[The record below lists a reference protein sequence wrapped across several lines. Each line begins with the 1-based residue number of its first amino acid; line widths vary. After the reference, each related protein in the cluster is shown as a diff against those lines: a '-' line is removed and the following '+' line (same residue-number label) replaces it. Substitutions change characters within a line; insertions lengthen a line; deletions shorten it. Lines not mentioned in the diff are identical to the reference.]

1 MIPRIS
7 LRKSLSDIN
16 LLGNILAGDSWTA
29 WRTLLIASM
38 GEALTDEE
46 RSVFR
51 EITQREHEPDRIV
64 EELVA
69 VIGRRGGK
77 SRAISGLA
85 TYIAG
90 LCKHPAL
97 VAGERGILLTIA
109 PDQRQADI
117 VLDYIEANFRNSPVL
132 KQLVEARTARTL
144 KLTNNVD
151 IEVRSSDV
159 RRLRGPTYIA
169 VIAVV
174 GGKLIQS

>member
-1 MIPRIS
+1 MIPRVS
-7 LRKSLSDIN
+7 LREALADIN
-16 LLGNILAGDSWTA
+16 LLGNALASESWTT
-29 WRTLLIASM
+29 WKTLLIAAM

-51 EITQREHEPDRIV
+51 KITQREHEPDRIV

-77 SRAISGLA
+77 SRAISVLA

-97 VAGERGILLTIA
+97 VAGERGILLIIA

-132 KQLVEARTARTL
+132 KQLVEAHAAHAQPD
-144 KLTNNVD
+144 KQH
-151 IEVRSSDV
+151 
-159 RRLRGPTYIA
+159 A
-169 VIAVV
+169 HAA
-174 GGKLIQS
+174 